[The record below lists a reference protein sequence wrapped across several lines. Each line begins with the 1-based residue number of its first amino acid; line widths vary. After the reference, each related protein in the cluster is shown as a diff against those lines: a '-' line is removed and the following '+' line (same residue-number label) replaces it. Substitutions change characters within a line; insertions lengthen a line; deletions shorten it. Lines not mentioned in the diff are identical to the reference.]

1 MASQQQLKGRIGSVK
16 NTRQITKAMELVS
29 ASKMRKAQD
38 NAFRGRDYAQ
48 LAQQLLSRLRE
59 LTDVSKHPLFEVR
72 EQTNARLHVVLTSDR
87 GLAGA
92 YNSNVLK
99 TFAREVQQDRD
110 ANIKSY
116 VITIGRQGSNFAGKL
131 EHVESLGAY
140 AEFPEHPTANDLR
153 PILNVVVKS
162 FLQGAPKKIVD
173 DPDAIDIRKDD
184 ADQVNKEATQADD
197 LEHLDVPGV
206 DYVDVIFTDFK
217 SSLVQEV
224 SSVRLLPAAFAE
236 EQISSDLEQATFE
249 PSPAAVLES
258 VTQRLVESQLY
269 QAFLESMASEQSSRM
284 LAMKN
289 ASDNAGD
296 IIDDLT
302 LAYNTARQAAIT
314 QELAEITGGAEA
326 IK

>member
-140 AEFPEHPTANDLR
+140 TEFPEHPTANDLR

-173 DPDAIDIRKDD
+173 DPEAVDIRKDD
-184 ADQVNKEATQADD
+184 ADRASTESAQVDE

-224 SSVRLLPAAFAE
+224 SSVRLLPAAFTE